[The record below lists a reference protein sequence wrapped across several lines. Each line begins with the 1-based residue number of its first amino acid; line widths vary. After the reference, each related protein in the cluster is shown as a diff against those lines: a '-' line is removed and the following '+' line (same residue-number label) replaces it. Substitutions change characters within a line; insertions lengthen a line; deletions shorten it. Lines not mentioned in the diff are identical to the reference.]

1 MANSALYKK
10 LWSRLTIKLPLYV
23 FVQTDKPTDLTLPV
37 RQEVDLDVGIRP
49 VPLEVNGGQVPAL
62 LDADVQAA
70 AAEAVDEA
78 KLDLTANGHRPVATL
93 ALAVHRGHRFR
104 PAV

>member
-1 MANSALYKK
+1 MQLQTNNNIPSD
-10 LWSRLTIKLPLYV
+10 IKLIV
-23 FVQTDKPTDLTLPV
+23 VAVDKPTDSTLPV

-78 KLDLTANGHRPVATL
+78 KLDLTANRHRPVATL
-93 ALAVHRGHRFR
+93 ALAVH
-104 PAV
+104 

>member
-1 MANSALYKK
+1 M
-10 LWSRLTIKLPLYV
+10 V
-23 FVQTDKPTDLTLPV
+23 DKPTDLTLPV
-37 RQEVDLDVGIRP
+37 RQKVDLDVGVRA

-78 KLDLTANGHRPVATL
+78 KLDLTANRHRPVATF
-93 ALAVHRGHRFR
+93 ALAVHGGHRFR